1 MKLVQHGKMEYEK
14 NAILIKS
21 NTKNMRLEK
30 SAA

>member
-1 MKLVQHGKMEYEK
+1 MKVVQHGKMEYEK
-14 NAILIKS
+14 NATLIKS